1 MQRLSLSQLSVF
13 QDLTLLVKDDPLVW
27 LQFASAA
34 ETAQNYETAITAY
47 EEYLELQPNSPQAE
61 QIQERIDSLKVI
73 SGAVPP
79 DDAQGGIGQ
88 RLRRRVERLRY
99 APANSWR

>member
-1 MQRLSLSQLSVF
+1 MQRLSISQLSVF
-13 QDLTLLVKDDPLVW
+13 EELTLLVKDDPLLW

-47 EEYLELQPNSPQAE
+47 EEYLDLQPNSPQAK

-73 SGAVPP
+73 SGAATPNDP
-79 DDAQGGIGQ
+79 QGGSGSGSDNGSDG
-88 RLRRRVERLRY
+88 E
-99 APANSWR
+99 